1 MRAYKRL
8 FFLFAVV
15 ILSLGASARATM
27 VPENGDFSAGLSG
40 WTVVSGDVTDGG
52 GYALF
57 REHSSDILSS
67 LKQEFFL
74 PAGVISLEF
83 DVEMTAT
90 PGGDD
95 DPFAWPD
102 AFTASLL
109 DADTLDPL
117 ISNPGR
123 TDFFYIDNTNSI
135 ITIGTLS
142 VRIDLTGLGLD
153 GRETALYFDLIG
165 SNDGRMTT
173 VQIDNVEVIPEPCS
187 LLFWLAGVVGLR
199 AVHRCR
205 ASILRFGN
213 CRVA

>member
-1 MRAYKRL
+1 MRAYSNL
-8 FFLFAVV
+8 GVFFAVM
-15 ILSLGASARATM
+15 ILCLCSSAGATM
-27 VPENGDFSAGLSG
+27 VPKNGDFSAGLTG

-57 REHSSDILSS
+57 REHSSDILST

-83 DVEMTAT
+83 DVKMTAT

-95 DPFAWPD
+95 DPYAWPD

-117 ISNPGR
+117 VANPGR

-135 ITIGTLS
+135 ITVGTLV
-142 VRIDLTGLGLD
+142 VRLDLTGLGLD
-153 GRETALYFDLIG
+153 GRDAALYFDLIG
-165 SNDGRMTT
+165 SDDGMLTS
-173 VQIDNVEVIPEPCS
+173 VSVDNVQVLIPEPASMS
-187 LLFWLAGVVGLR
+187 LWLFGGVVGFLR
-199 AVHRCR
+199 RYH
-205 ASILRFGN
+205 SGRFSNG
-213 CRVA
+213 